1 MYYVLYRVT
10 MYILMLILSTLKIH
24 SIYIDEGSM
33 DLSNCQYI
41 DVDKIQQTSMSLCV
55 NV

>member
-1 MYYVLYRVT
+1 MYSRVT

-24 SIYIDEGSM
+24 SIYIDEGII
-33 DLSNCQYI
+33 DFECRQLLS
-41 DVDKIQQTSMSLCV
+41 VDKIQQTPMCLCV

>member
-1 MYYVLYRVT
+1 

-24 SIYIDEGSM
+24 CIYIDEGSM
-33 DLSNCQYI
+33 DFDCRQAFN
-41 DVDKIQQTSMSLCV
+41 VDKIQQTSMSLCV

>member
-1 MYYVLYRVT
+1 

-24 SIYIDEGSM
+24 CIYIDEGSM
-33 DLSNCQYI
+33 DSDCRQLLS
-41 DVDKIQQTSMSLCV
+41 VDKIQQTPMSLCV